1 VTRILVVAAAVALS
15 ACTSASPPPGAPV
28 LTGLA
33 IIRDAQ
39 NKQVGVATLR
49 EVPGGVRVV
58 VTGAP
63 LPPGPHGL
71 HIHETGD
78 CKGPD
83 FTSAGGHFN
92 PDGKKHGLKSPA
104 GSHAG
109 DLPTLVVAASGAG
122 EIEQVVSRISLK
134 AEGPGSLFAGKG
146 TAIVIHANAD
156 DDMTDP
162 AGNSG
167 PRIGCGVVTRE

>member
-1 VTRILVVAAAVALS
+1 VTRTLALVAAVALS
-15 ACTSASPPPGAPV
+15 GCASAQPSTPV

-71 HIHETGD
+71 HIHEAGD

-92 PDGKKHGLKSPA
+92 PDGKQHGVKNPA
-104 GSHAG
+104 GAHAG
-109 DLPTLVVAASGAG
+109 DLPTLVVAANGAG
-122 EIEQVVSRISLK
+122 EIEQVSSRISLK
-134 AEGPGSLFAGKG
+134 PDGQGSLFAGKG
-146 TAIVIHANAD
+146 TSIVIHANAD

>member
-1 VTRILVVAAAVALS
+1 MTRTLALVAAVALS
-15 ACTSASPPPGAPV
+15 GCASALPPAPV

-49 EVPGGVRVV
+49 EVPGGVRLV

-71 HIHETGD
+71 HIHETGE

-83 FTSAGGHFN
+83 FASAGGHFN
-92 PDGKKHGLKSPA
+92 PDGKKHGLKNPA

-109 DLPTLVVAASGAG
+109 DLPSLVVAANGTG
-122 EIEQVVSRISLK
+122 EVEQVSSRISLK
-134 AEGPGSLFAGKG
+134 PDGASSLFAGKG

-167 PRIGCGVVTRE
+167 GRIGCGVVTRE